1 MLSPVI
7 YAVQALAK
15 TYESMND
22 KWRALG
28 YQKAITSL
36 KKHHR
41 AITSFE
47 VSKILCFEII
57 VFVTFAVFTTSN
69 CHQVVAVGTGKNW

>member
-1 MLSPVI
+1 MQLTRCLSAVAELLV

-36 KKHHR
+36 KKHSR

-47 VSKILCFEII
+47 VSEILQFEILI
-57 VFVTFAVFTTSN
+57 FF
-69 CHQVVAVGTGKNW
+69 

>member
-1 MLSPVI
+1 
-7 YAVQALAK
+7 VQALAK

-28 YQKAITSL
+28 YQKAITAL
-36 KKHHR
+36 KKHSE

-47 VSKILCFEII
+47 VLY
-57 VFVTFAVFTTSN
+57 VFDTADTACQKLSYLQLSGIN
-69 CHQVVAVGTGKNW
+69 CLNIC